1 MTTVTKRTPEEIR
14 DDRNAR
20 RRAKRLADT
29 RLALARHA
37 ASYLLH
43 WENDG
48 TRPITTRKVIDQTRY
63 MHFNHREI
71 QRQAI
76 TTDEAQTALDAVRQA
91 IRDEE
96 ARRTHHA

>member
-1 MTTVTKRTPEEIR
+1 MATATKRTPEQIR

-20 RRAKRLADT
+20 RRDKRRSDT

-48 TRPITTRKVIDQTRY
+48 TRPITTRRVIDQTRY

-71 QRQAI
+71 QRHAI
-76 TTDEAQTALDAVRQA
+76 TTDEAQTALDEVRQS
-91 IRDEE
+91 IRDEA
-96 ARRTHHA
+96 ARRADAA

>member
-1 MTTVTKRTPEEIR
+1 MTTATKRTPDQIR

-48 TRPITTRKVIDQTRY
+48 TRPITT
-63 MHFNHREI
+63 
-71 QRQAI
+71 
-76 TTDEAQTALDAVRQA
+76 DEAQTALDAVRQA

-96 ARRTHHA
+96 ARRAHRV